1 MLRKIPLGLDN
12 PISAEEA
19 AKAFF
24 AILER
29 EEKREKAEKEKQQ
42 NKQK

>member
-1 MLRKIPLGLDN
+1 MVREIPLGLDY

-29 EEKREKAEKEKQQ
+29 EEKKEKAEKEKQ